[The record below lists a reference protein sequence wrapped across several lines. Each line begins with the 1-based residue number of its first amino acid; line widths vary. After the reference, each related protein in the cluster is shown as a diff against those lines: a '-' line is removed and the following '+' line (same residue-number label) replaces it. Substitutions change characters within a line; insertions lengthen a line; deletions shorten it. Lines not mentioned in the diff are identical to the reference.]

1 MTDLPTRNRSPGRG
15 CGGSQGHDE
24 VEAAERLQAD
34 YIRNRRMVATEDYL
48 ATLSRALDAF
58 IAAAIEIK
66 DALDGD
72 PDLEP
77 YLAGADSDLE
87 AEDEHD
93 EPSLGWTTS
102 GSLGYDPTG
111 SDREEEHP

>member
-1 MTDLPTRNRSPGRG
+1 
-15 CGGSQGHDE
+15 
-24 VEAAERLQAD
+24 
-34 YIRNRRMVATEDYL
+34 MVATEDYL